1 MKTTIYDL
9 REENANKN
17 PLNTLLKYYGED
29 TTVYEAQQTA
39 IMDCIGCWSCWWKT
53 PGKCALKDNT
63 SGLYGDFIVSEHVVL
78 LFQIS
83 NGFISGKGKT
93 FLDRLIQHYLPYI
106 KIRNGECNHLKRYDN
121 YPAISVHFDEADMTI
136 EEINLVKAYLARMA
150 YHFYGACRL
159 VTINGKEVYFTE
171 LLPNAP
177 KCELSQPQEIRRA
190 SGKWIIYNGSPRR
203 KTSNSKILIE
213 QMLIGMKSGGVE
225 EVIVR
230 ELADQKMH
238 DLWIEEFSEY
248 DNHLFVFPLYVH
260 AMPGVVMKFIEKLR
274 VYNNSNIHM
283 AFFIQ
288 SGFPETSQS
297 YYIRPYFSLLAK
309 RLGVSFDGVMVKAGV
324 EGMQLNSQEKNK
336 KLFGQMQQFG
346 RTYAKEGIM
355 DKQLLEEYSKSD
367 YLSKNVQRIF
377 SFLSLFGITNM
388 YWDMN
393 LKKNNAYG
401 KRFDRPYLD

>member
-17 PLNTLLKYYGED
+17 PLNTLLKYYG
-29 TTVYEAQQTA
+29 
-39 IMDCIGCWSCWWKT
+39 
-53 PGKCALKDNT
+53 GKCALKDNT

-136 EEINLVKAYLARMA
+136 EE
-150 YHFYGACRL
+150 
-159 VTINGKEVYFTE
+159 VYFTE

-177 KCELSQPQEIRRA
+177 KCELSQLQEIRRA
-190 SGKWIIYNGSPRR
+190 SGTWIIYNGSPRR

-346 RTYAKEGIM
+346 RTYAKEGI
-355 DKQLLEEYSKSD
+355 
-367 YLSKNVQRIF
+367 
-377 SFLSLFGITNM
+377 TNM

>member
-1 MKTTIYDL
+1 M
-9 REENANKN
+9 
-17 PLNTLLKYYGED
+17 
-29 TTVYEAQQTA
+29 
-39 IMDCIGCWSCWWKT
+39 
-53 PGKCALKDNT
+53 
-63 SGLYGDFIVSEHVVL
+63 
-78 LFQIS
+78 
-83 NGFISGKGKT
+83 
-93 FLDRLIQHYLPYI
+93 DRLIQHYLPYI

-136 EEINLVKAYLARMA
+136 EE
-150 YHFYGACRL
+150 
-159 VTINGKEVYFTE
+159 VYFTE

-177 KCELSQPQEIRRA
+177 KCELSQLQEIRRA
-190 SGKWIIYNGSPRR
+190 SGTWIIYNGSPRR

>member
-1 MKTTIYDL
+1 
-9 REENANKN
+9 
-17 PLNTLLKYYGED
+17 
-29 TTVYEAQQTA
+29 
-39 IMDCIGCWSCWWKT
+39 
-53 PGKCALKDNT
+53 
-63 SGLYGDFIVSEHVVL
+63 
-78 LFQIS
+78 
-83 NGFISGKGKT
+83 
-93 FLDRLIQHYLPYI
+93 
-106 KIRNGECNHLKRYDN
+106 
-121 YPAISVHFDEADMTI
+121 MTI
-136 EEINLVKAYLARMA
+136 E
-150 YHFYGACRL
+150 
-159 VTINGKEVYFTE
+159 EVYFTE

-177 KCELSQPQEIRRA
+177 KCELSQLQEIRRA
-190 SGKWIIYNGSPRR
+190 SGTWIIYNGSPRR